1 MSTQPATGYYDS
13 LLHAPTFSSDPA
25 GKRQAER
32 WKRLVDDIHKS
43 TTEQDLR
50 EARGK
55 AEGYIIG
62 LMESGHL
69 PPDGERDYVILSSI
83 HRRQDFC
90 VHSSRRSPDPHNRP
104 FRRPQRRLA
113 RSLAKRQVG
122 LRL

>member
-1 MSTQPATGYYDS
+1 MSTLAAPGYYET
-13 LLHAPTFSSDPA
+13 LLHAPTISCDPA

-62 LMESGHL
+62 LTECGHL
-69 PPDGERDYVILSSI
+69 SPDGERDYVILSSI
-83 HRRQDFC
+83 HRRQDF
-90 VHSSRRSPDPHNRP
+90 
-104 FRRPQRRLA
+104 
-113 RSLAKRQVG
+113 
-122 LRL
+122 LRTLLTTLN

>member
-1 MSTQPATGYYDS
+1 MSTLAAPGYYES
-13 LLHAPTFSSDPA
+13 LLQAPSFSSDPI

-62 LMESGHL
+62 LVECGYL
-69 PPDGERDYVILSSI
+69 RPDGERDYVILSSI
-83 HRRQDFC
+83 HRRQDF
-90 VHSSRRSPDPHNRP
+90 
-104 FRRPQRRLA
+104 
-113 RSLAKRQVG
+113 
-122 LRL
+122 LRKLLTTLN

>member
-13 LLHAPTFSSDPA
+13 LLHAPSFSSDPL

-62 LMESGHL
+62 LVEAGHL
-69 PPDGERDYVILSSI
+69 NHDGERDYVIISCI
-83 HRRQDFC
+83 HRRLTF
-90 VHSSRRSPDPHNRP
+90 
-104 FRRPQRRLA
+104 
-113 RSLAKRQVG
+113 
-122 LRL
+122 LRTLLTTV

>member
-1 MSTQPATGYYDS
+1 MSTLAAPGYYES
-13 LLHAPTFSSDPA
+13 LLNAPTFSCDPA

-62 LMESGHL
+62 LMECGHL
-69 PPDGERDYVILSSI
+69 SPDGERDYVILSSI
-83 HRRQDFC
+83 HRRQDF
-90 VHSSRRSPDPHNRP
+90 
-104 FRRPQRRLA
+104 
-113 RSLAKRQVG
+113 
-122 LRL
+122 LRTLLTTLN

>member
-83 HRRQDFC
+83 HRRQDFL
-90 VHSSRRSPDPHNRP
+90 RTL
-104 FRRPQRRLA
+104 LA
-113 RSLAKRQVG
+113 TLT
-122 LRL
+122 

>member
-1 MSTQPATGYYDS
+1 MSTLAAPGYYET
-13 LLHAPTFSSDPA
+13 LLHAPTFSSDPT

-62 LMESGHL
+62 LVECGHL
-69 PPDGERDYVILSSI
+69 RPDGERDYVILSSI
-83 HRRQDFC
+83 HRRQDFL
-90 VHSSRRSPDPHNRP
+90 RTL
-104 FRRPQRRLA
+104 LA
-113 RSLAKRQVG
+113 TLT
-122 LRL
+122 

>member
-1 MSTQPATGYYDS
+1 MSTLAAPGYYES
-13 LLHAPTFSSDPA
+13 LLNAPTFSGDPV

-62 LMESGHL
+62 LVEAGHL
-69 PPDGERDYVILSSI
+69 CHDGERDYTILSSV
-83 HRRQDFC
+83 HRRQDF
-90 VHSSRRSPDPHNRP
+90 
-104 FRRPQRRLA
+104 
-113 RSLAKRQVG
+113 
-122 LRL
+122 LRTLLSTYT